1 MKKKLTLL
9 FLLTT
14 FLTFG
19 QKKKNGSIFINHPAI
34 EVVEGL
40 FEAMNTNDTD
50 KLNELIA
57 DDFEGRVG
65 EQMNKD
71 AKPQTKDQF
80 IQYVNNLHT
89 NSKYFSVRNTKSS
102 YPDAVEYKDENFSGV
117 TWIYSW
123 EYWTAVGGTT
133 GIDYS
138 QPRHTQYVINKNNQ
152 ISFARYYFNQS
163 PYTETAKS
171 QLSIDDGKIYSHHS
185 NINTVRRFIKALE
198 HNDNE
203 NMFVDFDENATA
215 DGLFN
220 DWGNEPLSVN
230 DLKEGFENFKGTYTI
245 NSMDNAWIKYFQVDS
260 GANFVQSWWRFS
272 VTRKKDNK
280 EIVFPVMFNHRFNE
294 EGKIIGHWESW
305 NQAKLN

>member
-1 MKKKLTLL
+1 MKKKITLL

-19 QKKKNGSIFINHPAI
+19 QKKKNGSIFIDHPAI
-34 EVVEGL
+34 EVVKDL
-40 FEAMNTNDTD
+40 FEAMNTNDSD
-50 KLNELIA
+50 KLNQLIA
-57 DDFEGRVG
+57 DDYKGIVG
-65 EQMNKD
+65 DQMNKD
-71 AKPQTKDQF
+71 AKPQTKEQF
-80 IQYVNNLHT
+80 IQYVNNLHE
-89 NSKYFSVRNTKSS
+89 NSNYFSVKNTKSS

-123 EYWTAVGGTT
+123 EYWTAVGATT

-152 ISFARYYFNQS
+152 ISYARYYFNQV
-163 PYTETAKS
+163 PYTETGKS

-185 NINTVRRFIKALE
+185 NINTVRRFIKAFE
-198 HNDNE
+198 HNDTE
-203 NMFVDFDENATA
+203 NIYTDFDENATA

-220 DWGNEPLSVN
+220 DWGNDPLSLS
-230 DLKEGFENFKGTYTI
+230 DLKEGFKSFKETYTV
-245 NSMDNAWIKYFQVDS
+245 NSMDNVWIKYFQVDS
-260 GANFVQSWWRFS
+260 GSNFVQSWWRVS
-272 VTRKKDNK
+272 VTRKTDNK
-280 EIVFPVMFNHRFNE
+280 EITFPVMFNHRFND